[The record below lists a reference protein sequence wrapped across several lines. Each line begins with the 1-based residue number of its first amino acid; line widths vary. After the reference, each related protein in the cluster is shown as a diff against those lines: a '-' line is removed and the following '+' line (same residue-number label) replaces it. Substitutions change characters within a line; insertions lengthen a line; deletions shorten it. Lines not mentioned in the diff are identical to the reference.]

1 MSAEENK
8 VIARRYGEEI
18 WDKGDLAAA
27 DELLDAN
34 LIDHHPFMG
43 QGPGREGYKHVVIL
57 FRTAF
62 PDFRVTNDD
71 IIAEGDRAI
80 LRWSAHGIHQAE
92 LAGMPPTGKRVK
104 VTGIDILRIANGK
117 IVERWA
123 EDNALELMQQLGV
136 IPSPEQGASERMA

>member
-1 MSAEENK
+1 MSTEENK
-8 VIARRYGEEI
+8 GIARRYGEDI
-18 WDKGDLAAA
+18 WDKGDFAAA

-43 QGPGREGYKHVVIL
+43 QGPGREGYKHVVTL

-80 LRWSAHGIHQAE
+80 LRWSAHGTHQAE
-92 LAGMPPTGKRVK
+92 LAGIPPTGKRVK

-136 IPSPEQGASERMA
+136 IPSPEQAAS